1 MVRSK
6 VLLMISSVMM
16 SVVLAT
22 GVSVAATVSNEELN
36 AALDARLKASGVVL
50 NTEGMTLS
58 EQLEAKKK
66 WYDGIYSNVST
77 VTLTP
82 DGPKVSDEEL
92 NAAYDTRLNFFGVTL
107 NTEGMTLSEQIA
119 AKNKAYEQFL
129 LNKSYDV
136 NLQYFD
142 IEVDTEGMTPAQE
155 RAAKQ
160 DALEN
165 WYEQI

>member
-58 EQLEAKKK
+58 EQVEAKKK

-82 DGPKVSDEEL
+82 GGPKVSDEEL
-92 NAAYDTRLNFFGVTL
+92 NAAYDARLKANGVTL
-107 NTEGMTLSEQIA
+107 NTEGMTLREQIE
-119 AKNKAYEQFL
+119 AKNTWYEGFL
-129 LNKSYDV
+129 LNQSYDA
-136 NLQYFD
+136 NLEYFD
-142 IEVDTEGMTPAQE
+142 IEVDTEGMSP
-155 RAAKQ
+155 AKQ
-160 DALEN
+160 REAKQEALEN
-165 WYEQI
+165 WYENI